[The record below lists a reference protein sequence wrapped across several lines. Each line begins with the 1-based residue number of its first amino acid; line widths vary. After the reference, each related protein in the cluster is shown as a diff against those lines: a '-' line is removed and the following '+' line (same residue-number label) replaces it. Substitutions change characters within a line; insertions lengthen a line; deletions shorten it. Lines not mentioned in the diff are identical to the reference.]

1 MVITLKEALQI
12 INTSERFNLKVV
24 TADKVRNK
32 GGEILEIDNGYLQKY
47 KGKADRS
54 QASEGSKAQNHYANL
69 TRNIYRDNG
78 HPVKIHIFLITEVN
92 GKEVTLY

>member
-1 MVITLKEALQI
+1 MVITLKEALHI
-12 INTSERFNLKVV
+12 ISTSERFNLKVV
-24 TADKVRNK
+24 TADRSRKT
-32 GGEILEIDNGYLQKY
+32 GGEILEIAGGYLQKH

-54 QASEGSKAQNHYANL
+54 KATEGSKAQNHYANL

-78 HPVKIHIFLITEVN
+78 HPVKIHVFLITEVN